1 LTAIMMAGGNSG
13 LSGIVV
19 MSHVCSSF
27 FEAGVAVR
35 AIARIAPRASAMR
48 FWRRSVGVERDD
60 VAASIARR
68 PPDDAEKGIARSA
81 GRSMRQAQPGEAVRS
96 ESWKCATKSARRR
109 LAWGATLPRIFP
121 KLLDLAAVSQGKN
134 LADAHTAAGGNVV
147 S

>member
-1 LTAIMMAGGNSG
+1 MAGGNAG
-13 LSGIVV
+13 LFGIVV

-68 PPDDAEKGIARSA
+68 PPDDAEKGIARSLCRPLNAA
-81 GRSMRQAQPGEAVRS
+81 G
-96 ESWKCATKSARRR
+96 SARRSR
-109 LAWGATLPRIFP
+109 AERKREMRNKKRPSPSGVGRNSASYI
-121 KLLDLAAVSQGKN
+121 SQI
-134 LADAHTAAGGNVV
+134 A
-147 S
+147 